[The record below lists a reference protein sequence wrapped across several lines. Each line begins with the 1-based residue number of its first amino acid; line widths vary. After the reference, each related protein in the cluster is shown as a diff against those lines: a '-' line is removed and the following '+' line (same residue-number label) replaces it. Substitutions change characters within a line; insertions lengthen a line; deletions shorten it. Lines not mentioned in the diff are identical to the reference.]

1 MNNLTTREKA
11 MAFGILLILIIF
23 LVYFFGIRILN
34 DKYDE
39 YKKKLTDLQARK
51 AFLDELKEENAKM
64 EKEIETLEANIEKI
78 ELSFIDKLETEV
90 IEQYMLAIFEKNE
103 CPFLNKVT
111 VSDVPMNP
119 ITLPDGTTS
128 DNSVLCR
135 SVEVAYVTGDGF
147 LPTTYN
153 ATPLFRDPDTMMP
166 SDVIPKDLI
175 KQVDRQS
182 VLRRKIVGSLEGE
195 AALNDEEK
203 ALLIKN
209 FQGYE
214 GFLKSL
220 KQIADDNKDC
230 IKVTDI
236 KAESK
241 SGFMTLTATVNFYSA
256 NLASRVSTDTS
267 KEAYTYWSG
276 HTNID
281 TKGGFI
287 GMPYIVLNKDSLWDH
302 VSIISGQVGGFI
314 DRPYTPWVVNAYFTK
329 RIDKDTLAY
338 VTGVA
343 DTSVNDPNANGT
355 DADDMTQTSN

>member
-90 IEQYMLAIFEKNE
+90 IEQYLLAIFEKNE
-103 CPFLNKVT
+103 CPFLNKIT

-135 SVEVAYVTGDGF
+135 SVEITYATGDGF

-153 ATPLFRDPDTMMP
+153 ATPLFRDPDTMKISP
-166 SDVIPKDLI
+166 EIPLAMIADLDRLSALRYKLVFKDDY
-175 KQVDRQS
+175 QPTEEEQ
-182 VLRRKIVGSLEGE
+182 
-195 AALNDEEK
+195 ALMVE
-203 ALLIKN
+203 N
-209 FQGYE
+209 FQGYS

-230 IKVTDI
+230 IKVTGI

-241 SGFMTLTATVNFYSA
+241 SGFMTLTATVNFFSA
-256 NLASRVSTDTS
+256 NLANRVSTDTS

-302 VSIISGQVGGFI
+302 MTILSGEVGGFI

-329 RIDKDTLAY
+329 KMDKEGILY
-338 VTGVA
+338 VTGKP
-343 DTSVNDPNANGT
+343 DPTENDANANNGT
-355 DADDMTQTSN
+355 DADDMTQVSN

>member
-64 EKEIETLEANIEKI
+64 EKEIEDLEANIEKI

-90 IEQYMLAIFEKNE
+90 IEQYLLAIFEKNE
-103 CPFLNKVT
+103 CPFLNKVSVT
-111 VSDVPMNP
+111 DIPMNP

-128 DNSVLCR
+128 DNMVLCR
-135 SVEVAYVTGDGF
+135 SVEITYATGDGF

-153 ATPLFRDPDTMMP
+153 ATPLFRDPETMKP
-166 SDVIPKDLI
+166 SLEIPNDMIAQLDKL
-175 KQVDRQS
+175 S
-182 VLRRKIVGSLEGE
+182 VLKGKIV
-195 AALNDEEK
+195 LNDYTPNAEEQ
-203 ALLIKN
+203 ALIVEN
-209 FQGYE
+209 FQGYS

-230 IKVTDI
+230 IKVTSI
-236 KAESK
+236 KAASNN
-241 SGFMTLTATVNFYSA
+241 GFMKLTAVVNFYSA
-256 NLASRVSTDTS
+256 NLANRVSTDTS

-302 VSIISGQVGGFI
+302 MCIINSEMGGFI
-314 DRPYTPWVVNAYFTK
+314 DRPYTPWVMNAYFTK
-329 RIDKDTLAY
+329 RLERDGLIY
-338 VTGVA
+338 VFGMPDPA
-343 DTSVNDPNANGT
+343 ANDNSNKTTTNP
-355 DADDMTQTSN
+355 DDMTQVSD